1 MRRISVTPFQPDDLY
16 LFSALDQLACCRSHD
31 LAAFVVQTVD
41 RFADGYRSA
50 IWLADLMTGEARRF
64 TTEASGAHSPTW
76 SPDGNTLAFLSARA
90 GPLQQVYLIDRHG
103 GEARQL
109 G

>member
-64 TTEASGAHSPTW
+64 TTEARGA
-76 SPDGNTLAFLSARA
+76 
-90 GPLQQVYLIDRHG
+90 V
-103 GEARQL
+103 
-109 G
+109 